1 MEVILYI
8 QQERLIISK
17 DKDFFMRTFIA
28 VDLSDKIRTK
38 IKELQKQFTNL
49 DIDPR
54 RLKLKFVNP
63 WQAHQTVKFLG
74 EVPEANIA
82 EIKRALSGI
91 NLKAFEIALQDVGF
105 FPESSPE
112 KVRTIRVVWV
122 GMAKGM
128 EELMALQDDVDSRL
142 IDLGFPRE
150 KKFSAHVT
158 LCRVKL
164 FSRAVSH
171 AELTP
176 ILDKIAN
183 LRDVELGTMP
193 VAELKLKKSTLTP
206 KGPIYEDVYVKQ
218 LG

>member
-8 QQERLIISK
+8 QQEILILSK
-17 DKDFFMRTFIA
+17 HKDFFMRTFIA
-28 VDLSDKIRTK
+28 VDLSQEIRTK

-74 EVPEANIA
+74 EVPEANVP

-91 NLKAFEIALQDVGF
+91 NLKAFEIALQGVGF
-105 FPESSPE
+105 FPKASPE

-122 GMAKGM
+122 GMAKGV

-158 LCRVKL
+158 ISRVKL

>member
-158 LCRVKL
+158 ICRVKL

-206 KGPIYEDVYVKQ
+206 KGPIYENVYVKQ